1 MAGLVF
7 YKTLPSTLKKTRQI
21 SCRWTYQL
29 VRRGMFV
36 TAIDNGAMAQS
47 LMDTGQVTHYM
58 VDGFKYEPERKN
70 IDWLVCDM
78 IEKPKRVAKLMAKWL
93 IEGWCKE
100 AIFNLKLPM
109 KKRYQEAAA
118 DIKILTDM
126 INDAGLEYELQAKH
140 LYHDREEITLHVRLI
155 NRVWG

>member
-1 MAGLVF
+1 
-7 YKTLPSTLKKTRQI
+7 
-21 SCRWTYQL
+21 
-29 VRRGMFV
+29 MFV

-140 LYHDREEITLHVRLI
+140 LYHDREEITVHISLQG
-155 NRVWG
+155 NVWGKQLGNS

>member
-1 MAGLVF
+1 
-7 YKTLPSTLKKTRQI
+7 
-21 SCRWTYQL
+21 
-29 VRRGMFV
+29 
-36 TAIDNGAMAQS
+36 
-47 LMDTGQVTHYM
+47 MDTGQVTHYM

-78 IEKPKRVAKLMAKWL
+78 IEKPKRVAKLIAQWL
-93 IEGWCKE
+93 IDGWCKE

-109 KKRYQEAAA
+109 KKRYQEASE

-126 INDAGLEYELQAKH
+126 FEKEGIAYELQAKQ

-155 NRVWG
+155 GNHWGKQLGNG